1 MSSDKFGI
9 DGRSLQL
16 DEILLEGKN
25 VEKVLEISSVDGLV
39 SFGAD
44 GATLKMVD
52 EAPAIRSRLTEVE
65 FGNRKSKPTEHWL
78 AY

>member
-1 MSSDKFGI
+1 MWRMF
-9 DGRSLQL
+9 L
-16 DEILLEGKN
+16 DPT
-25 VEKVLEISSVDGLV
+25 VDGLV

-44 GATLKMVD
+44 GATSKTVD

-65 FGNRKSKPTEHWL
+65 LGNRKSKPTEHWL